1 MLDVIFM
8 IVDIGCL
15 IAFIFFIRAE
25 NINTKVRREQIKQMK
40 KEQELLD
47 KMNKRV
53 DKIIYLQSMYNQVK
67 EGRID
72 EDN

>member
-25 NINTKVRREQIKQMK
+25 NRNTKVRREQIKQIK

-53 DKIIYLQSMYNQVK
+53 DMISKLQASYKQVK
-67 EGRID
+67 EGGRN
-72 EDN
+72 ED

>member
-1 MLDVIFM
+1 MFDVIFM

-25 NINTKVRREQIKQMK
+25 NINTKVRREQIKQIK

-67 EGRID
+67 VRSE
-72 EDN
+72 E